1 MISHYLNEGARCMG
15 QAEGH
20 QALGEHTEAQTLYGR
35 AQCLFALH
43 IIETLKDREA
53 DGQVR
58 DFTDTINRH
67 LAGAK
72 QHP

>member
-15 QAEGH
+15 RAEGH
-20 QALGEHTEAQTLYGR
+20 QAIGEHTEAQTLYGR

-43 IIETLKDREA
+43 IIETLKDHRDDA
-53 DGQVR
+53 KVR
-58 DFTDTINRH
+58 DFTNAINRH
-67 LAGAK
+67 IAGAK